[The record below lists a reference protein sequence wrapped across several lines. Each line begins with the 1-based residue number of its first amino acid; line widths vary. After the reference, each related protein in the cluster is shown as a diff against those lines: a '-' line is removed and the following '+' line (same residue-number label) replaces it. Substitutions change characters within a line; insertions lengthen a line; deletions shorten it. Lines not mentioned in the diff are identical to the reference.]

1 MSRRPA
7 RLAGVLLGGALLLGA
22 SAAAAQQSGAIGDSN
37 WRQTSRPTRRDAY
50 ASSQHFA
57 FELRFGPYSPEV
69 DEEFGAGFGDDPT
82 APYAKTFGEPNE
94 DGQWET
100 DPQFYFGL
108 EFDWQAAR
116 IPYVG
121 VIGPGFGW
129 GFTTVSA
136 VAKTYPKLEPSG
148 TDTSLTI
155 MPMHLSAVLR
165 GDELMRRTGV
175 PLVPYGKFGLGFA
188 TWSASTTSGDSSVPD
203 PENSME
209 TVAGSGVTW
218 GIHMALGAMLALNW
232 LDGRSAATLDETTS
246 VNHIYVFGEWMN
258 ASLDGLGSRPQMH
271 VGTSTWVL
279 GLTADF

>member
-1 MSRRPA
+1 MSCLSA

-50 ASSQHFA
+50 ESSQHFA
-57 FELRFGPYSPEV
+57 VELRFGPYSPEV
-69 DEEFGAGFGDDPT
+69 DEELGYGFGENPM
-82 APYAKTFGEPNE
+82 APYAKTFGEPA

-108 EFDWQAAR
+108 ELDWQALR

-129 GFTTVSA
+129 GYTSTSA
-136 VAKTYPKLEPSG
+136 VAKIVGTQEPSG

-155 MPMHLSAVLR
+155 MPMHISAVLR
-165 GDELMRRTGV
+165 ADELMRRTGV
-175 PLVPYGKFGLGFA
+175 PLVPYGKLGLGFA
-188 TWSASTTSGDSSVPD
+188 TWSASTTTGDSEVPD
-203 PENSME
+203 PENPME
-209 TVAGSGVTW
+209 TIAGSGVTW
-218 GIHMALGAMLALNW
+218 GIHMALGGMLALNW

-246 VNHIYVFGEWMN
+246 VNHVYLFGEWMN
-258 ASLDGLGSRPQMH
+258 AQLDGLGSRPQMH
-271 VGTSTWVL
+271 IGTSTWVL